1 MPDPSTP
8 TNDASLRA
16 RWARE
21 IRTRLSSVPL
31 SPTREGESVE
41 ELSQHLDDRWRE
53 LIAAGASP
61 DEATHRTLAEF
72 RARDVLTTYMAP
84 LRQAHAPSSVTPGA
98 PTGHVLAALSQDLR
112 YAARMLWKRPGFA
125 AVAVLTLALGI
136 GPTTAIFS
144 VVYGVLLKPLPFD
157 DPDRLVAVYH
167 LAPGW
172 GPGPKGPQSP
182 ATYFTYRDN
191 ARVFE
196 DIGVWSAAEV
206 SITRSGRPETER
218 ALRITDGLLSLL
230 RVRPVLGDLVRQEDD
245 VPGAPNRVVLTYGYW
260 QRAFGAARDVIGQ
273 SLVINGTP
281 YEILGVLPASFK
293 FLDTDAQVF
302 LPLRLDR
309 AQTVTGPGFG
319 FRGVAR
325 LEPGVTLSQANDDIA
340 RMIPLV
346 VEQFPLQPGVTPQ
359 MWEGVGLA
367 PNVRPLSE
375 DVIGDVGRSLW
386 ILLGTVG
393 IVLLMAWTNV
403 ANLLL
408 VRADGRQREFAVRR
422 VLGASRGRI
431 AAELL
436 SESLMLGLAGGTL
449 GVLFAQAGIGL
460 LRRMAPVELPRVDEI
475 GIDAVVLLFTLTISF
490 VTALTFGLL
499 PAVRFGRLNFQP
511 LKDAGRS
518 ATDAPGRHRTRNAL
532 VVAQVALAL
541 VLLIVSGL
549 MIRTFLAM
557 QQVQPGFVRPAEVQ
571 TFRITLP
578 RALIRDPQQVART
591 HEQIAQRLEQVP
603 GVAAVGL
610 TSSITMDG
618 AAGAAPAFVEDRPVP
633 GTPPARRTKLIGPGY
648 FETMGNPVVAGRA
661 VTWID
666 IHQLTPIVVI
676 SENLAREYW
685 GEPAKA
691 LGKRI
696 GGMPGEWSQIVGV
709 VGNERHDG
717 LNQLAPTLVYWPML
731 DPQFVSRNMAYVV
744 RSDRVGAPG
753 FLRELQ
759 QAVWSVNPNL
769 PLATVQTLDEI
780 QAASMAQT
788 SFAMVM
794 LAMAASVA
802 LLLGVVGIYGVIRY
816 IAAQRT
822 REIGIRMALGA
833 QAGDVRRLF
842 LRHGLE
848 LTLGGIALGIGA
860 AILLT
865 RVMSALLFG
874 IGPMDPA
881 TYVAAS
887 AGLAAVALLA
897 TYLPACRASGID
909 PIVALRSDM

>member
-1 MPDPSTP
+1 MPD
-8 TNDASLRA
+8 
-16 RWARE
+16 WARE
-21 IRTRLSSVPL
+21 VRTRLSSLPL
-31 SPTREGESVE
+31 SPTREREIVE

-53 LIAAGASP
+53 LIAGGASP
-61 DEATHRTLAEF
+61 DEATHLTLGEF
-72 RARDVLTTYMAP
+72 RAGDVLAKYMAP
-84 LRQAHAPSSVTPGA
+84 LRQAHGSPSVAPGA
-98 PTGHVLAALSQDLR
+98 PAGHLLGALSQDLR
-112 YAARMLWKRPGFA
+112 YAARTLWKQPGVRANTPFA

-136 GPTTAIFS
+136 GATTAIFS

-157 DPDRLVAVYH
+157 EPDRLVAVYH
-167 LAPGW
+167 LAPGF
-172 GPGPKGPQSP
+172 GPGPKGPQSA

-196 DIGVWSAAEV
+196 DIGLWSAGEV
-206 SITRSGRPETER
+206 TIARSGTPEPEQ

-230 RVRPVLGDLVRQEDD
+230 RVRPLLGDLVRKEDD
-245 VPGAPNRVVLTYGYW
+245 VPGAPNRVVLTYDYW
-260 QRAFGAARDVIGQ
+260 QRAFGAARDVVGQ
-273 SLVINGTP
+273 PLAINATS
-281 YEILGVLPASFK
+281 YQIIGVLPASFR
-293 FLDTDAQVF
+293 FLDTDPQVL

-309 AQTVTGPGFG
+309 AQALTGPGFG

-325 LEPGVTLSQANDDIA
+325 LKPGVTLSQANHDIA

-346 VEQFPLQPGVTPQ
+346 PEQFPLQPGVTREIWQ
-359 MWEGVGLA
+359 SVGLA

-408 VRADGRQREFAVRR
+408 VRADGRQREFAVRAA
-422 VLGASRGRI
+422 LGASRSRI
-431 AAELL
+431 ASGLL
-436 SESLMLGLAGGTL
+436 WESLVLGLAGGAL

-460 LRRMAPVELPRVDEI
+460 LRRMAPVDLPRVDEI
-475 GIDAVVLLFTLTISF
+475 GIDGVVLLFTLTLSA
-490 VTALTFGLL
+490 VTALMFGLL
-499 PAVRFGRLNFQP
+499 PALRFGTLTAQA

-518 ATDAPGRHRTRNAL
+518 ASDAPGRHRTRNTL

-549 MIRTFLAM
+549 MIRTFVAM
-557 QQVQPGFVRPAEVQ
+557 QQVQPGFVRPTQVQ
-571 TFRITLP
+571 TFRITLSP
-578 RALIRDPQQVART
+578 ALIRDPQQVVRT
-591 HEQIAQRLEQVP
+591 HEQIVQRLEQVP

-610 TSSITMDG
+610 TSSITMD
-618 AAGAAPAFVEDRPVP
+618 ASAGKAPLFVEDRPLP
-633 GTPPARRTKLIGPGY
+633 GTPPARQTKSIGPGY

-661 VTWID
+661 ITWTD
-666 IHQLTPIVVI
+666 IFQFKSIVLI

-685 GEPAKA
+685 EEPAKA

-696 GGMPGEWSQIVGV
+696 GAMPGEWSEIVGV
-709 VGNERHDG
+709 VGNERDEG
-717 LNQLAPTLVYWPML
+717 LNHPAPTMVYWPMA
-731 DPQFVSRNMAYVV
+731 DKGFTRRNMAYVV

-780 QAASMAQT
+780 QADSMAQT

-833 QAGDVRRLF
+833 QTGDVRRLF
-842 LRHGLE
+842 LRHGLV
-848 LTLGGIALGIGA
+848 LTVGGIALGVGA
-860 AILLT
+860 ALLLT

-874 IGPMDPA
+874 VGPMDPI

-887 AGLAAVALLA
+887 AGLAAVAALA
-897 TYLPACRASGID
+897 TYLPARRASAID
-909 PIVALRSDM
+909 PVVALRSDM